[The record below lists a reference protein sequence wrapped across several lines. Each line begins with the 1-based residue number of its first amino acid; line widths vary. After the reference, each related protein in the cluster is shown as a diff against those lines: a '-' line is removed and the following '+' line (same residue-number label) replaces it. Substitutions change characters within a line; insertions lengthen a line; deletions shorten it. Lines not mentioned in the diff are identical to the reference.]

1 MENKSGIL
9 FLIPTGI
16 GDELP
21 ENYLTPSVLEI
32 IRKLKSFVV
41 ENEKSA
47 RAFLKLCQI
56 ETPQKDLLIH
66 EIDKHDHT
74 ENYDDVIS
82 WLREGNN
89 VGLLSEAGCP
99 AVADP
104 GSRIVA
110 LAHKKKIPVKPLTGP
125 SSLLLALMGSGLDGQ
140 RFRFNGYLP
149 ADKLERREMIR
160 KLDKEAKQR
169 NETQIFIE
177 TPYRNNAM
185 FNDLLDY
192 CNPETR
198 LCLAVSLHTSSESIR
213 TLSISKWKSE
223 KPDLNKKPCVFLIL

>member
-1 MENKSGIL
+1 MVNKSGIL
-9 FLIPTGI
+9 YLIPTGI

-21 ENYLTPSVLEI
+21 ENYLTPSVMEI
-32 IRKLKSFVV
+32 IRKLKCFVV

-56 ETPQKDLLIH
+56 ESSQKDLLIH
-66 EIDKHDHT
+66 EIDKHNHS

-82 WLREGNN
+82 WLREENN

-110 LAHKKKIPVKPLTGP
+110 LAHKKKFPVKPLTGP

-149 ADKLERREMIR
+149 AEKQERREMIR

-185 FNDLLDY
+185 LSDLLEF

-198 LCLAVSLHTSSESIR
+198 LCLAVSLHTSTESIR
-213 TLSISKWKSE
+213 PLSISKWKSE